1 MENGQLLS
9 VEWRKNMIR
18 RSIKS
23 AVLIL
28 ALGSLSIM
36 MSSGAN
42 SQEWPLV
49 GGDYWEVTGIEIK
62 DGGDFKYATWI
73 ADEWRKNAEYSKS
86 KGWIKDYILLGNV
99 HKRSGEPDLYL
110 ITIRENI
117 PAGTEGEK
125 RQKEYMAWRK
135 KSLKEL
141 DAESGNRAEYR
152 EIMGTSL
159 LQKLT
164 FRE

>member
-1 MENGQLLS
+1 
-9 VEWRKNMIR
+9 
-18 RSIKS
+18 
-23 AVLIL
+23 
-28 ALGSLSIM
+28 
-36 MSSGAN
+36 
-42 SQEWPLV
+42 
-49 GGDYWEVTGIEIK
+49 
-62 DGGDFKYATWI
+62 
-73 ADEWRKNAEYSKS
+73 
-86 KGWIKDYILLGNV
+86 V

-110 ITIRENI
+110 IRIRETI
-117 PAGTEGEK
+117 PAGSEGEK

-141 DAESGNRAEYR
+141 DAESGNRAQYR

>member
-1 MENGQLLS
+1 
-9 VEWRKNMIR
+9 MIP

-28 ALGSLSIM
+28 ALGSSSMM

-49 GGDYWEVTGIEIK
+49 GGDYWEVTGIDIK
-62 DGGDFKYATWI
+62 DGGDFKYANWV
-73 ADEWRKNAEYSKS
+73 ADEWRKNAEFSKS

-110 ITIRENI
+110 IRIRETI
-117 PAGTEGEK
+117 PPGPEGEK

-135 KSLKEL
+135 SSLEEL

-152 EIMGTSL
+152 EVMGTSL
-159 LQKLT
+159 LQQFT